1 MIKAKSCLKFVPKF
15 SINSSARLCPSC
27 PNEPNVRN
35 KSKSARDGPS
45 VRNKGRAVRT
55 VRLSERCPSDIW
67 GFVRPKAEPRLF
79 CPSRAE
85 LSENPN
91 VRMSTPDNEAYSP
104 KSPAKINRKGEFGRW
119 SLVEEVCRAGHDEDP
134 QCLKKERNQ
143 ETQRLIVVLFHT
155 SISAFESSTE
165 EINTKSQ
172 CPDDNKK
179 TLKVKN

>member
-1 MIKAKSCLKFVPKF
+1 MIKAITCSKFVPKF
-15 SINSSARLCPSC
+15 SVNGSARLCPSC

-91 VRMSTPDNEAYSP
+91 VRMSTPDFEY
-104 KSPAKINRKGEFGRW
+104 
-119 SLVEEVCRAGHDEDP
+119 L
-134 QCLKKERNQ
+134 
-143 ETQRLIVVLFHT
+143 T
-155 SISAFESSTE
+155 FESF
-165 EINTKSQ
+165 Q
-172 CPDDNKK
+172 
-179 TLKVKN
+179 KNPLNRRRKLGETRRKHGKNDPYFLTHSCSEHE

>member
-1 MIKAKSCLKFVPKF
+1 MIKAITCSKFVPKF
-15 SINSSARLCPSC
+15 SVNGSARLCPSC

-55 VRLSERCPSDIW
+55 VQLSERCPSDIW

-91 VRMSTPDNEAYSP
+91 VRMSTPVSKPVFEDRLPRPDAHPIKYTLIGLIGPVLTTLFTGINSSSNELQSESVS
-104 KSPAKINRKGEFGRW
+104 SPALC
-119 SLVEEVCRAGHDEDP
+119 SLILRA
-134 QCLKKERNQ
+134 
-143 ETQRLIVVLFHT
+143 
-155 SISAFESSTE
+155 SS
-165 EINTKSQ
+165 S
-172 CPDDNKK
+172 
-179 TLKVKN
+179 